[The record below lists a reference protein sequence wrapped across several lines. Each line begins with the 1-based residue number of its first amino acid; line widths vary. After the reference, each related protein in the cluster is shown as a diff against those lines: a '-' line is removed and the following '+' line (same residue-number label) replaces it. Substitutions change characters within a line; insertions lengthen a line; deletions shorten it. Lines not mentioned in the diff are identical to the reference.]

1 MEKAI
6 VIGCPGSGKSTFS
19 RLLMKKT
26 SLPLFHLD
34 MLQWKEDRTTVSG
47 EVFQERLDDI
57 LNTNQWII
65 DGNYLSTMEERM
77 RESDTI
83 FFLDYPL
90 ETCLSGVRERIGK
103 KRSDM
108 PWVEVSEDA
117 EFMAFIKNFN
127 VDTRP
132 VIQELLEKYSYKRV
146 IIFKGRKQAEQFLDG
161 IV

>member
-108 PWVEVSEDA
+108 PWVEVTEDA

-146 IIFKGRKQAEQFLDG
+146 IIFKDRKQADQFLEG

>member
-26 SLPLFHLD
+26 GLPLFHLD

>member
-146 IIFKGRKQAEQFLDG
+146 IIFKDRKQADQFLEG